1 MSNKSSKKFI
11 TDKRAANLKLF
22 SVGSVIIL
30 FAIVLVVNILLYLTL
45 DKALSFD
52 MSSNSQNSISKQTKE
67 FIDNIPSDKKVRI
80 VGLFDEPT
88 GSLEDT
94 NLEYIVPML
103 NSMDVYA
110 GNKITVEYINPNNNP
125 TIINELDPDQL
136 TDIRSNRMGQYA
148 VCCEGKIRF
157 VHPLNDCFTLQYD
170 SDGYPYPTSNKAES
184 AFVNS
189 IFYVTT
195 ESTEKAYFLTD
206 IQGSSHEVID
216 SILMS
221 MNVVCEDLSV
231 NTQDFKIPSDC
242 NMLFILNPNVDISE
256 KVQEAIKE
264 YIWNGDQPCNIIVSI
279 SFGAENSAEKY
290 PHLNNVLNEVNLAI
304 EDRCIWENDPSYIL
318 DTDSGTS
325 KARLVDTYAE
335 NNSSGY
341 IISRYARNIVSYGAQ
356 VSGIVT
362 KPIAQSSEAV
372 SLVHLNEFDENGD
385 PLYEQAG
392 SSNLAMVAY
401 SEGMVR
407 QINVFVFGSEY
418 FTDDKVLTYFG
429 SNSENMQFLRTLL
442 SHVSISEDQYIIP
455 AKDINSFAIDQ
466 ARVNQNSVS
475 AISIIFLVGIPM
487 VFIFIAWVVYY
498 RRSRL

>member
-1 MSNKSSKKFI
+1 MSNKSSKKLI
-11 TDKRAANLKLF
+11 TDKRAANLKVF
-22 SVGSVIIL
+22 SIGSVVIL
-30 FAIVLVVNILLYLTL
+30 FAIILELNILLYLTL

-52 MSSNSQNSISKQTKE
+52 MSSNSQNSISEETKK
-67 FIDNIPSDKKVRI
+67 FIDNIPDDKKVRI

-88 GSLEDT
+88 GSLEGT
-94 NLEYIVPML
+94 NFEYIIPML

-110 GNKITVEYINPNNNP
+110 GDKISVEYVDPNNDP

-136 TDIRSNRMGQYA
+136 TDIRTNRMGQFA
-148 VCCEGKIRF
+148 VSCNGKTRF
-157 VHPLNDCFTLQYD
+157 VHPLTDCFSLNYD
-170 SDGYPYPTSNKAES
+170 SEGNPYPTSNKTES

-206 IQGSSHEVID
+206 IQGSSHEVIS

-221 MNVVCEDLSV
+221 MNVECEDLSV
-231 NTQDFKIPSDC
+231 NTQDFKIPADC
-242 NMLFILNPNVDISE
+242 NMLFILNPNADISE

-264 YIWNGDQPCNIIVSI
+264 YIWRGEKPCNIIVSV
-279 SFGAENSAEKY
+279 SFGAENSAESY

-304 EDRCIWENDPSYIL
+304 EHRCIWENDPGYIL
-318 DTDSGTS
+318 DSESGTS
-325 KARLVDTYAE
+325 KAQLVDTFAA
-335 NNSSGY
+335 NNSSGF
-341 IISRYARNIVSYGAQ
+341 IICRYPRNIVHYGAD

-362 KPIAQSSEAV
+362 KPIAQSSDSV
-372 SLVHLNEFDENGD
+372 SLVHLNDFDENGD
-385 PLYEQAG
+385 PLYEVAG
-392 SSNLAMVAY
+392 ASNVAMVAY
-401 SEGMVR
+401 SEGMDR
-407 QINVFVFGSEY
+407 PINVFVFGSEY
-418 FTDDKVLTYFG
+418 FTNDNVLTYFG

-442 SHVSISEDQYIIP
+442 SHSSISEDPYTIP